1 MASSLKR
8 FIYQNYFMKRINCC
22 LTILAILFVFIMLK
36 GWLREGEDE
45 SVEALYAKDPGL
57 CNQNIQSLHLQIREL
72 KAQLLTNGLS
82 VPDTSNLPT
91 IFVITPTY
99 ARPNQLAELNRLRNV
114 LLHIPQVWW
123 LLVEDREEKS
133 ELVKNF
139 LTHSGV
145 PHTHLHQPTP
155 PEWKVKDK
163 SPRWTKPR
171 GVLQRN
177 AALDWLRKN
186 ADPHLP
192 AVVYFAD
199 DDNSYSIELFQE
211 MRWTS
216 QVSVWPVGLVGGVMV
231 ERPLCLC
238 RQGVEP
244 DQARPMVTGWL
255 VGWKPERPFPTDM
268 AGFAVNLRLLLDNPD
283 ASFSLESEIGFMETD
298 FLSRI
303 VTKEELEP
311 KAECCTKVLVWHM
324 NAVNP
329 NLKDEVR
336 LRQLGRQT
344 DIGIDV

>member
-1 MASSLKR
+1 M
-8 FIYQNYFMKRINCC
+8 
-22 LTILAILFVFIMLK
+22 
-36 GWLREGEDE
+36 
-45 SVEALYAKDPGL
+45 
-57 CNQNIQSLHLQIREL
+57 IREL

-211 MRWTS
+211 VFAEWHLIGTRASSRSLFFITVVSRCHRCLTMRWTS

-311 KAECCTKVLVWHM
+311 KAECCTKNTHSRYIHHLAVVLVWHM